1 MNLLLNQ
8 TGGHELPGNRNT
20 DLLTLL
26 QAKKSATTYDVN
38 TNVQKLASL
47 MQTRLTEVLGEV
59 MNDLGTFVKFAENG
73 AFSTR
78 LQLNGTTLV
87 ATLEG

>member
-1 MNLLLNQ
+1 MNLLLKQ

-26 QAKKSATTYDVN
+26 QAKKSARTYDVN
-38 TNVQKLASL
+38 TDVQKLARL
-47 MQTRLTEVLGEV
+47 MQTRLQEVLGEV

-78 LQLNGTTLV
+78 LQLNRTTLV
-87 ATLEG
+87 TTLEG